1 MKKDL
6 TKDNILKVLLTLA
19 LPIMGT
25 AFLQMAYNLVDMLW
39 LGRVGS
45 DAVAAAGTAGFYMW
59 LAYAFILLSK
69 IGAEIKVSQSLGA
82 KKFEDAEEYGTSA
95 FQFNIFVALCYTA
108 VILIFRKLLIAFFNL
123 NDQYVIDKAISYLTI
138 VALGTVFAFINP
150 VITGIFNG
158 YGDSKSPFFINT
170 VGLVINI
177 ILDPILILGYGN
189 FEGFG
194 VEGAAFA
201 TIISQFIVTVIFI
214 FYVKS
219 GRSILGNFCF
229 KAKPNTKKIKEM
241 TRLGFPVALQ
251 NALFTIFTM
260 GVARIIAFWGP
271 IAIAAQKVG
280 SQVESISWMTSGG
293 FQGALGAFTGQNY
306 GAKKFDRIKKAY
318 YLSILIMG
326 TLGLLANL
334 SLYFFAEEIFK
345 VFIPNSENMHY
356 GVSYLKIIS
365 FSQIFMCVELTTG
378 GAFNGIGKTI
388 PPSAIGIIF
397 NGIRIPLA
405 MFMGMYLALGIEG
418 VWWSLTI
425 SSIFKGLLLFI
436 WFMYIIKK
444 SFPKEKKKDSKISI

>member
-1 MKKDL
+1 MKKNL
-6 TKDNILKVLLTLA
+6 TQDSILKVLLTLA

-25 AFLQMAYNLVDMLW
+25 AFLQMAYNLVDMIW

-59 LAYAFILLSK
+59 LAFAFILLTK
-69 IGAEIKVSQSLGA
+69 IGAEIKVSQNLGA
-82 KKFEDAEEYGTSA
+82 GNFESAKIYGTSA
-95 FQFNIFVALCYTA
+95 FQFNIFVA
-108 VILIFRKLLIAFFNL
+108 ILYSVGLLLLKKPLIAFFNL
-123 NDQYVIDKAISYLTI
+123 NDAYVIEKSISYLTI
-138 VALGTVFAFINP
+138 IAWGTVFAFINP

-170 VGLVINI
+170 IGLVVNI
-177 ILDPILILGYGN
+177 VLDPILIMGYGN
-189 FEGFG
+189 FKGYG

-201 TIISQFIVTVIFI
+201 TILSQFIVTVVFI
-214 FYVKS
+214 LYVKS
-219 GRSILGNFCF
+219 GRSILGKFSF
-229 KAKPNTKKIKEM
+229 LSKPDKRKIKEM
-241 TRLGFPVALQ
+241 VRLGFPVALQ
-251 NALFTIFTM
+251 NALFTVFTM

-280 SQVESISWMTSGG
+280 SQVESVSWMTSGG

-306 GAKKFDRIKKAY
+306 GAKKYDRIKKAY

-326 TLGLLANL
+326 TIGLIANL

-345 VFIPNSENMHY
+345 VFIPVSENMEY
-356 GVSYLKIIS
+356 GISYLKIIS
-365 FSQIFMCVELTTG
+365 FSQIFMCIEITTG
-378 GAFNGIGKTI
+378 GAFNGIGRTV

-405 MFMGMYLALGIEG
+405 MFMGIYLALGIDG

-425 SSIFKGLLLFI
+425 SSVFKGVLLFI
-436 WFMYIIKK
+436 WFMYIMKK
-444 SFPKEKKKDSKISI
+444 SFPKTENSM

>member
-1 MKKDL
+1 MKKNL
-6 TKDNILKVLLTLA
+6 TQGSILKVLLTLA

-25 AFLQMAYNLVDMLW
+25 AFLQMAYNLVDMIW

-59 LAYAFILLSK
+59 LAYAFILLTK
-69 IGAEIKVSQSLGA
+69 IGAEIKVSQNLGA
-82 KKFEDAEEYGTSA
+82 GNFETAKIYGTSA
-95 FQFNIFVALCYTA
+95 FQFNIFVAVLYSA
-108 VILIFRKLLIAFFNL
+108 GLIILRKPLIAFFNL
-123 NDQYVIDKAISYLTI
+123 NDSYVIEKSISYLTI
-138 VALGTVFAFINP
+138 IAWGTVFAFINP

-170 VGLVINI
+170 IGLAVNMV
-177 ILDPILILGYGN
+177 LDPLLILGWGD
-189 FEGFG
+189 FKGFG

-201 TIISQFIVTVIFI
+201 TILSQFIVAAVFI
-214 FYVKS
+214 IYVKS
-219 GRSILGNFCF
+219 GRSILGRFSF
-229 KAKPNTKKIKEM
+229 SSKPDKIKIKEM
-241 TRLGFPVALQ
+241 VRLGFPVALQ

-271 IAIAAQKVG
+271 VAIAAQKVG

-306 GAKKFDRIKKAY
+306 GAKKYDRIKKAY
-318 YLSILIMG
+318 FLSILIMG
-326 TLGLLANL
+326 TIGIIANL
-334 SLYFFAEEIFK
+334 SLYFFAEDIFR
-345 VFIPNSENMHY
+345 VFIPTSENMSY
-356 GVSYLKIIS
+356 GISYLKIIS
-365 FSQIFMCVELTTG
+365 FSQIFMCVEITTG
-378 GAFNGIGKTI
+378 GAFNGIGKTV

-405 MFMGMYLALGIEG
+405 MFMGIYLALGIEG

-425 SSIFKGLLLFI
+425 SSVFKGVLLFA

-444 SFPKEKKKDSKISI
+444 SFPKTANPVHE